1 MNSKIKFRELF
12 RPFAPS
18 TIKEYVETYYELD
31 KSEVEQ
37 QPYSFMLSTVKVREK
52 YREKLEAITHLDN
65 TARLQVVSK
74 ETNERFH
81 KLISSFGDKTGIHTL
96 LNTSFNIHGYPIGN
110 SPELAIQTFT
120 NSDLKY
126 LAIGNYLIKK

>member
-1 MNSKIKFRELF
+1 
-12 RPFAPS
+12 
-18 TIKEYVETYYELD
+18 VETYYELD

-81 KLISSFGDKTGIHTL
+81 KLISSFGDKTGIYTL
-96 LNTSFNIHGYPIGN
+96 LNTSFNRRGEPIVS
-110 SPELAIQTFT
+110 SPEDAIATFNWT
-120 NSDLKY
+120 GIDILVMNNF
-126 LAIGNYLIKK
+126 IINKK

>member
-1 MNSKIKFRELF
+1 M
-12 RPFAPS
+12 
-18 TIKEYVETYYELD
+18 ETYYELD

-81 KLISSFGDKTGIHTL
+81 KLISSFGDKTGIYTL
-96 LNTSFNIHGYPIGN
+96 LNTSFNRRGEPIVS
-110 SPELAIQTFT
+110 SPEDALLY
-120 NSDLKY
+120 SCSSCH
-126 LAIGNYLIKK
+126 